1 MAPTFVHPVSASL
14 FDAGPA
20 SPGLGARLRATLARF
35 HARLVAAREAQA
47 EREIARFIES
57 RGGQLTDEV
66 ERQISQRF
74 GRPAF

>member
-14 FDAGPA
+14 FDAAPA
-20 SPGLGARLRATLARF
+20 SPGIGARLRAALARF
-35 HARLVAAREAQA
+35 HARLVAARQAKA

-57 RGGQLTDEV
+57 RGGRLTDEV

-74 GRPAF
+74 GQPAA